1 LLQMR
6 MIRNKMETYDSARA
20 ISLMVPGGEQS
31 QAMYSIDTLNT
42 WPARSRAPVAN
53 VPAMIGVGIFHV
65 LLGYLLLTSAPVREA
80 VEHAAEVTLMIVR
93 AEPARENKP
102 IEPSLPV
109 PVAKPLP
116 VRAYVP
122 DVQLD
127 LPTTTSAAPAPV
139 RAPEQTITVASGP
152 AKTAAP
158 TEQSAPPRHNDAV
171 QPPRFDADYLDNP
184 APNYP
189 ALSRR
194 SGEQG
199 KVLLRVFVEPGGTA
213 GQVLVVASSGFERL
227 DSAAIDAVRRWK
239 FVPAKQGENVIAAWV
254 VVPINFSLKG

>member
-1 LLQMR
+1 VQF
-6 MIRNKMETYDSARA
+6 DFA
-20 ISLMVPGGEQS
+20 
-31 QAMYSIDTLNT
+31 
-42 WPARSRAPVAN
+42 PA
-53 VPAMIGVGIFHV
+53 
-65 LLGYLLLTSAPVREA
+65 TSAV
-80 VEHAAEVTLMIVR
+80 
-93 AEPARENKP
+93 
-102 IEPSLPV
+102 
-109 PVAKPLP
+109 
-116 VRAYVP
+116 
-122 DVQLD
+122 
-127 LPTTTSAAPAPV
+127 PAPV

-158 TEQSAPPRHNDAV
+158 TEQSVPPRHNDTV

-199 KVLLRVFVEPGGTA
+199 KVLLRVFVEPGGNA
-213 GQVLVVASSGFERL
+213 GQVLVAASSGFERL